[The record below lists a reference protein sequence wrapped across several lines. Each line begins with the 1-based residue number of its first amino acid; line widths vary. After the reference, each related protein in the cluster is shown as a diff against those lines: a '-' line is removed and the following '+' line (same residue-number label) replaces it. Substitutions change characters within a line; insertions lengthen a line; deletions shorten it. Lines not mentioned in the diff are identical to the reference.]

1 MAQGLVLAL
10 LKAALLVYIAYI
22 SNIHL
27 SKLQLIEQTL
37 LFYIYV
43 PCILGISELT
53 HIVLVCLLK
62 ARLFD

>member
-1 MAQGLVLAL
+1 MAQVLVLAL
-10 LKAALLVYIAYI
+10 LKAALLVYIAY
-22 SNIHL
+22 IHL